1 MRSTGI
7 NNSLIQALEKENI
20 ISPTQVQSM
29 VIPKAMSNLDI
40 VAQSM
45 TGTGKTIAYLLP
57 IFEKHDYKQDTM
69 QAIILTP
76 THELAIQVVRQI
88 ERLSQNSDNH
98 LTVAPIIGN
107 VNIDRQIKKLKE
119 KPNILVGSPGR
130 ILELIKKKKIKAHT
144 VKTIVIDEADR
155 LLDKNN
161 VDTVLAIIK
170 STQKDRQVMCFS
182 ATITDNVIDVANKIA
197 KNPEV
202 IKCDTKLSVPKGV
215 KHMYFEVEQRKK
227 VDVLRKIIN
236 AEKPQKSIIFIDP
249 SPDIELITEKLKF
262 HKIDAESLHGNN
274 IKFDRKATLNNF
286 ESGKLKFLIASDIA
300 SRGLNISDVTH
311 IINFNLKKDL
321 QSYVHRVGRTA
332 RNGKSGIVMSLVTPK
347 ELEILK
353 KHARKLDIDLI
364 ACDIYKGEITEKKG
378 KMRNEKSASYHNNGI
393 RKQNSNRTVQ
403 RRSTKHSK

>member
-1 MRSTGI
+1 MKNTGI
-7 NNSLIQALEKENI
+7 NDNLIEALEKENI
-20 ISPTQVQSM
+20 VNPTQVQSM
-29 VIPKAMSNLDI
+29 VIPKAMANLDI

-45 TGTGKTIAYLLP
+45 TGTGKTLAYLLP

-69 QAIILTP
+69 QVIILTP

-88 ERLSQNSDNH
+88 ERLSKNSDNH

-107 VNIDRQIKKLKE
+107 VNIDRQVKKLKE

-161 VDTVLAIIK
+161 IDTVLAIIK
-170 STQKDRQVMCFS
+170 STQKDRQIMCFS
-182 ATITDNVIDVANKIA
+182 ATITDDVINIARGIA

-202 IKCDTKLSVPKGV
+202 IKCDIKLSVPKGV

-227 VDVLRKIIN
+227 VELLRKIIN
-236 AEKPQKSIIFIDP
+236 AIEVQKGIIFIDP
-249 SPDIELITEKLKF
+249 SPDIEIITDKLKF

-274 IKFDRKATLNNF
+274 IKLDRKATLNNF
-286 ESGKLKFLIASDIA
+286 RSGKLKFLVASDIA
-300 SRGLNISDVTH
+300 SRGLDISDVTH
-311 IINFNLKKDL
+311 IINFNLQKDL

-332 RNGKSGIVMSLVTPK
+332 RNGSYGTVISLVTQK
-347 ELEILK
+347 ELETLK
-353 KHARKLDIDLI
+353 KHARKLNINLE
-364 ACDIYKGEITEKKG
+364 ACDIYKGQIIEKKG
-378 KMRNEKSASYHNNGI
+378 KIKDEKSASYSPF
-393 RKQNSNRTVQ
+393 K
-403 RRSTKHSK
+403 SKNKKTR